1 MSTVRVDRLV
11 TEHIAYPS
19 YGKGWVTIMKKM
31 VYILLSVITLALA
44 GCNKNDSG
52 KEVETSLVAD
62 KAETIEAS
70 AAREKTTEQI
80 EDETTNNKEETTII
94 EEKGAESQS
103 ETSAEKQ
110 SAHTQE
116 STTSKADEVKVEKVE
131 SPTEA
136 TTEAP
141 TEPPTQA
148 PTEKP
153 TESQTETPT
162 QAPTTEAPTQPAVVE
177 PSVIAYDPERV
188 VALATAICQEGGMTT
203 LTDNLD
209 NLLAD
214 GSITQEEYDEYYPYD
229 GSGYYSVFVETDL
242 SIASTLTGKRLESE
256 EEIADYIAGMMLLET
271 GDLFLIECAGIYD
284 HNGTPLY
291 EFRCYR

>member
-11 TEHIAYPS
+11 TEQLAYPS
-19 YGKGWVTIMKKM
+19 YRKGWVTIMKKM
-31 VYILLSVITLALA
+31 VYILLSVIILALA

-52 KEVETSLVAD
+52 KEEKTSLMVD

-70 AAREKTTEQI
+70 ASTKKTTEEI
-80 EDETTNNKEETTII
+80 EDETTKNKEETTVI
-94 EEKGAESQS
+94 EEKSAEPQS
-103 ETSAEKQ
+103 EISVEKQ
-110 SAHTQE
+110 SAHIEE
-116 STTSKADEVKVEKVE
+116 STTSKVEEVKVEKVE
-131 SPTEA
+131 NPTEA
-136 TTEAP
+136 STEVQ

-148 PTEKP
+148 PTESP
-153 TESQTETPT
+153 TQPETEVPT
-162 QAPTTEAPTQPAVVE
+162 QAPTTEAPTQPVVVE
-177 PSVIAYDPERV
+177 PTVISYNPERV
-188 VALATAICQEGGMTT
+188 VALATAKCQEGGMTT

-242 SIASTLTGKRLESE
+242 SIASTLTGRRLESE
-256 EEIADYIAGMMLLET
+256 EEIADYIAGMLLLET

>member
-1 MSTVRVDRLV
+1 
-11 TEHIAYPS
+11 
-19 YGKGWVTIMKKM
+19 MKKM

-70 AAREKTTEQI
+70 ASTEKTTKQI
-80 EDETTNNKEETTII
+80 EDATTNNNEETTIT
-94 EEKGAESQS
+94 EEKGAGSQS
-103 ETSAEKQ
+103 ETSVEKQ
-110 SAHTQE
+110 SAYTQE

-131 SPTEA
+131 NPTEA

-177 PSVIAYDPERV
+177 PTVIAYDPERV

>member
-1 MSTVRVDRLV
+1 
-11 TEHIAYPS
+11 
-19 YGKGWVTIMKKM
+19 MKKM
-31 VYILLSVITLALA
+31 VYILLSVIILALA

-52 KEVETSLVAD
+52 KEVKTSLVVD
-62 KAETIEAS
+62 KEENDEALLSKET
-70 AAREKTTEQI
+70 TTKQI
-80 EDETTNNKEETTII
+80 EDETTKNKEETTVN
-94 EEKGAESQS
+94 EENSAESKS
-103 ETSAEKQ
+103 EILVEKH
-110 SAHTQE
+110 SVRTEE
-116 STTSKADEVKVEKVE
+116 STTSKSDEVKVEKTE
-131 SPTEA
+131 SSTEA
-136 TTEAP
+136 STEAA

-148 PTEKP
+148 PTERP
-153 TESQTETPT
+153 TQPETEMPT

-177 PSVIAYDPERV
+177 PTVIAYSPERV
-188 VALATAICQEGGMTT
+188 VALATAKCQEGGMTT

-242 SIASTLTGKRLESE
+242 SIASTLTGRRLESE
-256 EEIADYIAGMMLLET
+256 EEIADYIAGMLLLET